1 MREKGS
7 VMKTSTITGPAIR
20 DEVRV
25 LLDELSDHWNLAD
38 ARGYARLFTRDAA
51 YVQFNGV
58 VLNGRVEI
66 EDMHD
71 LMFRT
76 MLYGTRLLCETI
88 ESVRLVDESTAVV
101 VSTGA
106 ALFPWQREV
115 TAKRLSRQTMVLVR
129 QEGRWM
135 IASFQNSR
143 VKPFPTSGPLFQ
155 VASKAVRFRV
165 DRALRAR
172 QAH

>member
-1 MREKGS
+1 
-7 VMKTSTITGPAIR
+7 MKTSTATGPAVR

-25 LLDELSDHWNLAD
+25 LLDELSDHWNRAD
-38 ARGYARLFTRDAA
+38 ARGYARLFTPDAA

-58 VLNGRVEI
+58 VLDGRVQI

-76 MLYGTRLLCETI
+76 MLYGTRLLCDTI
-88 ESVRLVDESTAVV
+88 ESVRRVDENTVVV

-106 ALFPWQREV
+106 ALFPWQREI

-129 QEGRWM
+129 EEGRWL

-172 QAH
+172 QAR

>member
-1 MREKGS
+1 
-7 VMKTSTITGPAIR
+7 MKTSTATGPRVR

-25 LLDELSDHWNLAD
+25 LLDELSGHWDRAD
-38 ARGYARLFTRDAA
+38 ARGYARLFTPDAA

-58 VLNGRVEI
+58 VLDGRVQI

-76 MLYGTRLLCETI
+76 MLYGTRLLCDTI
-88 ESVRLVDESTAVV
+88 ESVRRVDENTAVV

-106 ALFPWQREV
+106 ALFPWQREI

-129 QEGRWM
+129 EEGRWL

-143 VKPFPTSGPLFQ
+143 VKPFPTTGPLFQ

-172 QAH
+172 QAR

>member
-1 MREKGS
+1 
-7 VMKTSTITGPAIR
+7 MKTATVTSPAVHG
-20 DEVRV
+20 EVRV
-25 LLDELSDHWNLAD
+25 LLDELSDHWNRAD
-38 ARGYARLFTRDAA
+38 ARGYARLFTPDAA

-58 VLNGRVEI
+58 VLDGRAEI

-88 ESVRLVDESTAVV
+88 ESVRLVDENTAVV

-106 ALFPWQREV
+106 ALFPWQHEV

-129 QEGRWM
+129 SEGRWM

-143 VKPFPTSGPLFQ
+143 VKLFPTSGPLFE
-155 VASKAVRFRV
+155 VASRAVRFRV

-172 QAH
+172 QGR

>member
-1 MREKGS
+1 MTTT
-7 VMKTSTITGPAIR
+7 KTTAAGPAVL
-20 DEVRV
+20 DEVRAV
-25 LLDELSDHWNLAD
+25 LDELSGHWDRAD
-38 ARGYARLFTRDAA
+38 ARGYARLFTPDAA

-58 VLNGRVEI
+58 VLDGREEI

-88 ESVRLVDESTAVV
+88 ESVRMVDANTAVV

-115 TAKRLSRQTMVLVR
+115 TARRLSRQTMVLVR
-129 QEGRWM
+129 AEGRWM

-143 VKPFPTSGPLFQ
+143 VKPFPTSGPLFE

-172 QAH
+172 QAR